1 MKKRERIYL
10 LSKGIKDSG
19 ESIMSKIL
27 QSIKQR
33 LKGTFDRNVVVPVVP
48 ESSQL
53 NSVFVHFAT

>member
-33 LKGTFDRNVVVPVVP
+33 LKGTFDRNVVVPVFP

>member
-1 MKKRERIYL
+1 MKKRETIYL

-27 QSIKQR
+27 QSINQR
-33 LKGTFDRNVVVPVVP
+33 LKGTFDRNVVVPVFP

>member
-27 QSIKQR
+27 QSINQR
-33 LKGTFDRNVVVPVVP
+33 LKGTFDRNVVVPVFP

>member
-1 MKKRERIYL
+1 MYL

-27 QSIKQR
+27 QSINQR
-33 LKGTFDRNVVVPVVP
+33 LKGTFDRNVVVPVFP